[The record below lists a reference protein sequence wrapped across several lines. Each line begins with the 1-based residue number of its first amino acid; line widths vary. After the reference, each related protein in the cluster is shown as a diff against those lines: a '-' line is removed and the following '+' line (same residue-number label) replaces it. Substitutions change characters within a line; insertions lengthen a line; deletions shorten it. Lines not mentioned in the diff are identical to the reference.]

1 MTQFIIR
8 RLIHAVFI
16 MWGCATIVFFLLRAV
31 PGDPVNVMLGQEYT
45 PEAAAQLRKNL
56 GLDRP
61 LYVQY
66 GKWFGNV
73 LQGDLGRSI
82 TTSEPVTRAI
92 KSGMSKTLSITAMAF
107 LIGLVIAVPMGTL
120 AALRRGGVFDYIASI
135 STFVGISLPPFW
147 FGIVFILLFAVKLG
161 WLPSLGYTPLS
172 EGVWEWFKHLILPSL
187 AAGVGEAAILMRF
200 VRAGLLEV
208 LGSDYV
214 RTARAKGLRERKVI
228 MRHAMRNALI
238 PVVTVAGLS
247 LAGLIGGLVITETVF
262 SIRGIGRVL
271 IGSIFDKDYPVV
283 QGVILLI
290 ALIFVMANLLV
301 DVLYAFLDPRIRYG

>member
-8 RLIHAVFI
+8 RMIHMVFI
-16 MWGCATIVFFLLRAV
+16 VWGCATLVFFMLRAV
-31 PGDPVNVMLGQEYT
+31 PGDPVATMLGREYT

-66 GKWFGNV
+66 AKWFGNV
-73 LQGDLGRSI
+73 IQGDLGRSI
-82 TTSEPVTRAI
+82 TTSEPVTKAIRA
-92 KSGMSKTLSITAMAF
+92 GMSKTLSIALVAF
-107 LIGLVIAVPMGTL
+107 IIGAAIAVPMGTL
-120 AALRRGGVFDYIASI
+120 AALRRGSVFDYVASA
-135 STFVGISLPPFW
+135 STFMGISLPPFW
-147 FGIVFILLFAVKLG
+147 FGIVFIFLFAVKLG
-161 WLPSLGYTPLS
+161 WFPSLGYVPMSDGL
-172 EGVWEWFKHLILPSL
+172 WPWFKHIFLPSL
-187 AAGVGEAAILMRF
+187 AVGVGEAAILMRF

-214 RTARAKGLRERKVI
+214 RTARAKGLRERRVI
-228 MRHAMRNALI
+228 VRHAMRNSLI

-247 LAGLIGGLVITETVF
+247 LAGLLGGLVITETVF

-271 IGSIFDKDYPVV
+271 INAIFDKDYPVV

-290 ALIFVMANLLV
+290 ALIVVLANFLV